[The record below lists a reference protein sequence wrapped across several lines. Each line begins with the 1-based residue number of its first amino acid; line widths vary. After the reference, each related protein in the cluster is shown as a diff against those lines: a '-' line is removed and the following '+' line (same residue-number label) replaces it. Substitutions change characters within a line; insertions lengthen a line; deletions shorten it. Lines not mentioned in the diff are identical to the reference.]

1 MYKTQATLLVIGIL
15 IIALITA
22 LGIVSAVQNA
32 VRAPAEA
39 GQTVAT
45 RMQELLHPTPTIY
58 PDPRS
63 VLLQVRALARLETA
77 QYTIEKV
84 ITAET
89 GQGALAPLFGDK
101 LIFVAHGEVIA
112 GMDLSRMSESDVQV
126 SPSTGQVTLILPA
139 AEVFVSA
146 LDNDKSYVYDR
157 TTGLFTKGDV
167 NLETMARQVAEDEV
181 RKVAIEDGILTQA
194 QTNGVTF
201 IERFLR
207 SLKFE
212 EVIIL
217 VGTPTP

>member
-1 MYKTQATLLVIGIL
+1 MYKSQATLLVIGIL
-15 IIALITA
+15 VIALMLA
-22 LGIVSAVQNA
+22 LGILTLVQGAVH
-32 VRAPAEA
+32 APAEA
-39 GQTVAT
+39 GQSMAT
-45 RMQELLHPTPTIY
+45 RVQELLHPTPTIY

-89 GQGALAPLFGDK
+89 GQGVLGPLFGDK

-112 GMDLSRMSESDVQV
+112 GMDLSRMGESDVQV
-126 SPSTGQVTLILPA
+126 SPSGQVTLILPA
-139 AEVFVSA
+139 AEIFISA

-194 QTNGVTF
+194 QTNGITF

-212 EVIIL
+212 DVIIL
-217 VGTPTP
+217 VATPMP